1 MSARAVGGKTP
12 IRVEVTA
19 GQDIW
24 WCSCGLSKNQPFC
37 DGSHKTTD
45 LQPMKWTAPETKAV
59 FFGTCKQTKKDP
71 LCDGSHNALAS

>member
-19 GQDIW
+19 GQDVW

-37 DGSHKTTD
+37 DGSHSTTD
-45 LQPMKWTAPETKAV
+45 LLPMKWTAPETKAV
-59 FFGTCKQTKKDP
+59 FFCTCKQTKKDP